1 MPTSCCYE
9 VLVGN
14 MGL

>member
-1 MPTSCCYE
+1 MIYGE

-14 MGL
+14 RRL